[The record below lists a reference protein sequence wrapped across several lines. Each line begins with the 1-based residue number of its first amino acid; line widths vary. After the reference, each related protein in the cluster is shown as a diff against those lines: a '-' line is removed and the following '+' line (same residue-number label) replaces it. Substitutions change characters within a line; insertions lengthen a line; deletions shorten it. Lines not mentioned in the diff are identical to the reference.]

1 MSKLLKHEKEY
12 LKKLITHSPDKC
24 EGRACCVHNP
34 SDHHMRTWELNY
46 RFDKGVMER
55 ICPEH
60 GVGHPDPDDLAY
72 NQSVSRDYVSIH
84 GCCGCCYFEPTPPR
98 RRLLNGLR
106 NPFNLSYIL
115 RKIIKNL
122 Y

>member
-12 LKKLITHSPDKC
+12 LARLVTHSADKC

-46 RFDKGVMER
+46 RFDKSVMER

-84 GCCGCCYFEPTPPR
+84 GCCGCCCEHTPDTTKPPAKVSIL
-98 RRLLNGLR
+98 RRL
-106 NPFNLSYIL
+106 FF
-115 RKIIKNL
+115 KK
-122 Y
+122 